1 MIKTFKKIWSFA
13 GEEKGNINKSVIISF
28 IYAIFSMLEI
38 ISIYLVL
45 SAMLEGN
52 NQNFNTSL
60 LVFILLVV
68 SILGKATMKYYSQ
81 LQQTHAGYFMVA
93 NKRIQIADKLK
104 RVPMGYFNENSLGEI
119 TGVST
124 TVLET
129 VEMVAPM
136 ILVNV
141 LSGLINSLIFA
152 VMILAFDWRIGIL
165 VVTGTIIYLIISS
178 LMQKKSA
185 KLAPKRQKSQAV
197 MVSAVLEYIQGMSI
211 VKSFNLIGK
220 GDKTLRYALKDN
232 CESNLNM
239 EKLFTPYVM
248 IQGLVLQISSVAI
261 ILLSVNFYLNDTMTL
276 VNVLMMVIMSFL
288 IFSHIQS
295 AGSSIS
301 LLRIVSSSMDQA
313 NKLDTIPEIDEK
325 GTNIQPK
332 NHNIEFKNVDF
343 SYEERKILNN
353 INIKI
358 PEKTTTA
365 IVGPSGSGKTTLCNL
380 IARFWDVDSGSITI
394 GGKNIKD
401 YSLESL
407 MEQISMVFQN
417 VYLFADT
424 IENNIRFGKP
434 DASRKDVIT
443 AAKKAC
449 CHDFIMEL
457 PDGYDTVI
465 GEGGDTLSGGEKQ
478 RLSIA
483 RALLKD
489 APIVILDEA
498 TANVDPENEDKLQKA
513 IEALTHNK
521 TIIMIAHRLK
531 TVRSAKQIF
540 VIDKGS
546 IVQNGNHNK
555 LMATEGIYKTFVTS
569 RETAAKWKVN
579 IV

>member
-1 MIKTFKKIWSFA
+1 MIQTLRKIWDFA
-13 GEEKGNINKSVIISF
+13 GVEKRNINKSVILGF
-28 IYAIFSMLEI
+28 VYALFSMLEVGA
-38 ISIYLVL
+38 IYLVL
-45 SAMLEGN
+45 SRILEGN
-52 NQNFNTSL
+52 KDLRTSL
-60 LVFILLVV
+60 LALLLLVV
-68 SILGKATMKYYSQ
+68 SIFGKATMKNFSQ
-81 LQQTHAGYFMVA
+81 LQQTHAGYFMAA

-141 LSGLINSLIFA
+141 LSGLINAIIFA
-152 VMILAFDWRIGIL
+152 IMILAFDWRIGIL
-165 VVTGTIIYLIISS
+165 VVIGTLIYLKISS
-178 LMQKKSA
+178 AMEEKSGS
-185 KLAPKRQKSQAV
+185 LAPKRQKSQAV

-211 VKSFNLIGK
+211 VKSFNLTGR
-220 GDKTLRYALKDN
+220 GDKTLRDALENN
-232 CESNLNM
+232 CESNLNI
-239 EKLFTPYVM
+239 EKLFTPY
-248 IQGLVLQISSVAI
+248 IILQGLTLQIFSVAM
-261 ILLSVNFYLNDTMTL
+261 ILLSVHFYLSGTMTL
-276 VNVLMMVIMSFL
+276 VNALMMVIMSFL
-288 IFSHIQS
+288 VFSHIQT

-301 LLRIVSSSMDQA
+301 LLRVVSSSMDEA
-313 NKLDTIPEIDEK
+313 NRIDTIPEIDEK
-325 GTNIQPK
+325 GRNIAPK
-332 NHNIEFKNVDF
+332 NHDITFKNVNF
-343 SYEERKILNN
+343 SYEERKILTD
-353 INIKI
+353 INLTI

-380 IARFWDVDSGSITI
+380 IARFWDVDGGSITI
-394 GGKNIKD
+394 GGKNIKE

-407 MEQISMVFQN
+407 MDQISMVFQK
-417 VYLFADT
+417 VYLFGDT
-424 IENNIRFGKP
+424 IENNIKFGRP
-434 DASRKDVIT
+434 SATHGEVIT

-449 CHDFIMEL
+449 CHEFIMAL
-457 PDGYDTVI
+457 PNGYDTVI

-498 TANVDPENEDKLQKA
+498 TASVDPENEDKLQKA

-531 TVRSAKQIF
+531 TVRSAEQIL
-540 VIDKGS
+540 VVDQGN
-546 IVQNGNHNK
+546 IVQRGTHRQ
-555 LMATEGIYKTFVTS
+555 LMAAEGIYKSFVTA

-579 IV
+579 I

>member
-13 GEEKGNINKSVIISF
+13 GKEKGNINKSVFISF

-38 ISIYLVL
+38 TSIYLVL
-45 SAMLEGN
+45 SGILGGS
-52 NQNFNTSL
+52 QNLNIALIAFGL
-60 LVFILLVV
+60 ILV
-68 SILGKATMKYYSQ
+68 SIFGKATMKYYSQ

-104 RVPMGYFNENSLGEI
+104 HVPMGYFNENSLGEI

-136 ILVNV
+136 VLVNV
-141 LSGLINSLIFA
+141 LSGLINSLIFT
-152 VMILAFDWRIGIL
+152 VMILVFDWRIGIL
-165 VVTGTIIYLIISS
+165 VVAGTIIYLTISS
-178 LMQKKSA
+178 STEKKSVMF
-185 KLAPKRQKSQAV
+185 APKRQKSQAIL
-197 MVSAVLEYIQGMSI
+197 VSAVLEYIQGMSI
-211 VKSFNLIGK
+211 VKSFNLTGK
-220 GDKTLRYALKDN
+220 GDKTLRYALENN

-239 EKLFTPYVM
+239 EKMFTPYIM
-248 IQGLVLQISSVAI
+248 MQELVLQIFSIAI
-261 ILLSVNFYLNDTMTL
+261 ILLSVNFYLDGTMTL
-276 VNVLMMVIMSFL
+276 LNTLMMVIVSFL
-288 IFSHIQS
+288 VFSHIQS

-301 LLRIVSSSMDQA
+301 LLRIVSSSIDEA
-313 NKLDTIPEIDEK
+313 NKMDTIPEIDEK

-332 NHNIEFKNVDF
+332 NHDIEFKNVDF
-343 SYEERKILNN
+343 SYEERKILSN

-358 PEKTTTA
+358 PQRTTTA

-380 IARFWDVDSGSITI
+380 IARFWDIDSGSITI

-407 MEQISMVFQN
+407 MDQISMVFQK

-424 IENNIRFGKP
+424 VENNIKFGKP
-434 DASRKDVIT
+434 NASREDVII

-489 APIVILDEA
+489 SPIVILDEA
-498 TANVDPENEDKLQKA
+498 TANVDPENEDKLQTA
-513 IEALTHNK
+513 IESLTHNK

-531 TVRSAKQIF
+531 TVRSAEQLL
-540 VIDKGS
+540 VVDKGS
-546 IVQNGNHNK
+546 IVQQGNHNE
-555 LMATEGIYKTFVTS
+555 LMANKGIYKTFVMS
-569 RETAAKWKVN
+569 RETAAKWKVK
-579 IV
+579 I

>member
-1 MIKTFKKIWSFA
+1 MIQTLRKIWDFA
-13 GEEKGNINKSVIISF
+13 GVEKRNINKSVILGF
-28 IYAIFSMLEI
+28 VYALFSMLEVGA
-38 ISIYLVL
+38 IYLVL
-45 SAMLEGN
+45 SRILEGN
-52 NQNFNTSL
+52 KDLRTSL
-60 LVFILLVV
+60 LALLLLVV
-68 SILGKATMKYYSQ
+68 SIFGKATMKNFSQ
-81 LQQTHAGYFMVA
+81 LQQTHAGYFMAA

-141 LSGLINSLIFA
+141 LSGLINAIIFA
-152 VMILAFDWRIGIL
+152 IMILAFDWRIGIL
-165 VVTGTIIYLIISS
+165 VVIGTLIYLKISS
-178 LMQKKSA
+178 AMEEKSGS
-185 KLAPKRQKSQAV
+185 LAPKRQKSQAV

-211 VKSFNLIGK
+211 VKSFNLTGR
-220 GDKTLRYALKDN
+220 GDKTLRDALENN
-232 CESNLNM
+232 CESNLNI
-239 EKLFTPYVM
+239 EKLFTPY
-248 IQGLVLQISSVAI
+248 IILQGLTLQIFSVTM
-261 ILLSVNFYLNDTMTL
+261 ILLSVHFYLSGTMTL
-276 VNVLMMVIMSFL
+276 VNALMMVIMSFL
-288 IFSHIQS
+288 VFSHIQT

-301 LLRIVSSSMDQA
+301 LLRVVSSSMDEA
-313 NKLDTIPEIDEK
+313 NRIDTIPEIDEK
-325 GTNIQPK
+325 GRNIAPK
-332 NHNIEFKNVDF
+332 NHDITFKNVNF
-343 SYEERKILNN
+343 SYEERKILTD
-353 INIKI
+353 INLTI

-380 IARFWDVDSGSITI
+380 IARFWDVDGGSITI
-394 GGKNIKD
+394 GGKNIKE

-407 MEQISMVFQN
+407 MDQISMVFQK
-417 VYLFADT
+417 VYLFGDT
-424 IENNIRFGKP
+424 IENNIKFGRP
-434 DASRKDVIT
+434 SATHGDVIT

-449 CHDFIMEL
+449 CHEFIMAL
-457 PDGYDTVI
+457 PNGYDTVI

-498 TANVDPENEDKLQKA
+498 TASVDPKNEDKLQKA

-531 TVRSAKQIF
+531 TVRSAEQIL
-540 VIDKGS
+540 VVDQGN
-546 IVQNGNHNK
+546 IVQRGTHRQ
-555 LMATEGIYKTFVTS
+555 LMAAEGIYKSFVTA

-579 IV
+579 I

>member
-1 MIKTFKKIWSFA
+1 MIKTFKKLWIFA
-13 GEEKGNINKSVIISF
+13 GKEKGNINKSVIIGF

-45 SAMLEGN
+45 SATLEGN
-52 NQNFNTSL
+52 HDLGISL
-60 LVFILLVV
+60 QAFILLVV
-68 SILGKATMKYYSQ
+68 SIMGKATTKYFSQ

-93 NKRIQIADKLK
+93 NKRIKIADKIK
-104 RVPMGYFNENSLGEI
+104 RVPMGYFNDNSLGEI

-141 LSGLINSLIFA
+141 LSGLISALIFA
-152 VMILAFDWRIGIL
+152 IMILAFDWRIGTL
-165 VVTGTIIYLIISS
+165 VVAGTIIFLMISS
-178 LMQKKSA
+178 LMEEKSA
-185 KLAPKRQKSQAV
+185 GLAPKRQKSQGV

-211 VKSFNLIGK
+211 VKSFNLTGK
-220 GDKTLRYALKDN
+220 GDKTLRDSLENN

-239 EKLFTPYVM
+239 EKLFTPYIIM
-248 IQGLVLQISSVAI
+248 QELVLQIFSVAM
-261 ILLSVNFYLNDTMTL
+261 ILLSVNFYLNKTMTL
-276 VNVLMMVIMSFL
+276 VNALMMVIMSFL
-288 IFSHIQS
+288 VFSHIHS

-301 LLRIVSSSMDQA
+301 LLRIVSSSMDEA

-325 GTNIQPK
+325 GRNMEPN
-332 NHNIEFKNVDF
+332 NHNIEFNNVDF
-343 SYEERKILNN
+343 SYEKRKILND
-353 INIKI
+353 INLKI

-394 GGKNIKD
+394 GDKNIKD

-407 MEQISMVFQN
+407 MKQISMVFQN

-424 IENNIRFGKP
+424 IENNIKFGEP
-434 DASRKDVIT
+434 YASREDVIK
-443 AAKKAC
+443 AAKNAC

-465 GEGGDTLSGGEKQ
+465 GEGGDTLSGGQKQ

-513 IEALTHNK
+513 IEVLTHNK

-531 TVRSAKQIF
+531 TVRSADQII
-540 VIDKGS
+540 VVDKGS
-546 IVQNGNHNK
+546 IVEKGNHNE
-555 LMATEGIYKTFVTS
+555 LMATEGIYKKFVMS
-569 RETAAKWKVN
+569 REKATNWKLN
-579 IV
+579 I